1 MTRRARP
8 YWHRVLL
15 LSLAVLAIFAGT
27 ARAQGRAEGS
37 IAGTVT
43 DETKAVLPG
52 VTVTA
57 VNPAT
62 GFTREAVTDAEGK
75 FNLVALPPASYEV
88 TSSLVGF
95 TSSKNTI
102 TVTVGA
108 EQRLAIS
115 LKVGSLQE
123 TLTVTGE
130 APLVE
135 TTKTEQGTQF
145 NQNEVTNLP
154 MVSRSYLALAQ
165 LTPGVVGNS
174 NGYSSSGNRNQQ
186 NNFNVDGMT
195 NKNLNGGGDFGR
207 ITPEGIQEFQIV
219 TQGYP
224 AEYGGAAGGVT
235 NAVSKSGTNNYSGYG
250 FWYQQHDQFN
260 KPPFNTRTAADGK
273 TIEAFPVDAANYVRR
288 EVVGF
293 TVGGPIRHDK
303 AFFFGVLDTTHTTTK
318 RLRTLQP
325 AAIAT
330 VRQLA
335 FPDIPDT
342 DDNAAADFAPR
353 DATTAVKVDVNVSSK
368 HTVTFTGGTFRSFSP
383 AGAVNGRSS
392 VYGTTETRNFTNR
405 VGGSLNS
412 LFSDKR
418 LNTFRAQYLRNDS
431 RTKYPNRGGFENV
444 NNWESGLVIN
454 GATGGTFGLG
464 ELGTLP
470 HNHGW
475 ESHYEFQDTM
485 TLYRDKHQVKF
496 GGEYLWVDILQ
507 YSFYYGLGEWRFANI
522 TDFRNGLPT
531 GFVQSFGSTG
541 AYLKVNNYSGFIQDE
556 WQPKS
561 SLTLN
566 YGVRYDLNKLP
577 GNLANID
584 LPEPAFNPATGK
596 FDTAVVH
603 NAYMKGFKN
612 DTNNFQPRV
621 GVSWSLDSK
630 TVVRGAAG
638 LFNGGAHYGEMAQGF
653 ANSVDGYARYD
664 FPATDATAIWAG
676 LHNPTSP
683 FYNGGRM
690 RLAQSYRSVLEAQ
703 KRPFSIFFHPSN
715 LQMPRSIQA
724 NIGVERQLAHWLS
737 ASTSFLWNRGDGD
750 YRSQNVNSPAAVLY
764 KAGSTVP
771 GITGPIPF
779 DVNYRPNDGVRP
791 DPTHANIYT
800 YTMVTR
806 TRYKGASAAVNARR
820 GGLQLRG
827 SYTFSNSWD
836 DGSDVSTR
844 LLPSDSDCVKCEFAK
859 SVLSTTHNF
868 RGAVVYQLPQSLPV
882 WARDWQ
888 GSTILDFES
897 GPPIL
902 TIASFDANGDNVVTD
917 RPFGVPRTALIGD
930 SLYTVDMRVSRFVP
944 VHGRAKLEVFF
955 EMFNVFNR
963 ANFTGYDANLY
974 RTVGGRYVAY
984 DDFAAYAAKA
994 ELNQGFKQGRERI
1007 TPQEIGLDPS
1017 TRRTGVANP
1026 RQGQLGF
1033 RFHF

>member
-8 YWHRVLL
+8 SWESVLL
-15 LSLAVLAIFAGT
+15 TSLAVLALFAGT

-75 FNLVALPPASYEV
+75 FNLPALPPASYDV
-88 TSSLVGF
+88 MAALTGF

-108 EQRLAIS
+108 EQRLAIA

-165 LTPGVVGNS
+165 LTPGVVGS
-174 NGYSSSGNRNQQ
+174 ANGFSTSGNRNQQ

-235 NAVSKSGTNNYSGYG
+235 NAVTKSGTNQYSGYG

-260 KPPFNTRTAADGK
+260 RPPFNTRVSSDGK
-273 TIEAFPVDAANYVRR
+273 TIEAFPVDAANYLRR
-288 EVVGF
+288 EVAGF
-293 TVGGPIRHDK
+293 TLGGPIKHDK
-303 AFFFGVLDTTHTTTK
+303 MFFFGVLDTTHTKTK

-325 AAIAT
+325 AAITT

-335 FPDIPDT
+335 FPDIPDN
-342 DDNAAADFAPR
+342 DSNAAADFVPR
-353 DATTAVKVDVNVSSK
+353 DATTQVKVDVNLSSK
-368 HTVTFTGGTFRSFSP
+368 HTLTFTGGTFRSFSP

-392 VYGTTETRNFTNR
+392 VYGTTESRNFTNR

-418 LNTFRAQYLRNDS
+418 LNTFRAQYFRNDS
-431 RTKYPNRGGFENV
+431 RTKYPNRGGFENL
-444 NNWESGLVIN
+444 NNWESGLVIS
-454 GATGGTFGLG
+454 GAAGGTFGLG
-464 ELGTLP
+464 ELGTMP

-475 ESHYEFQDTM
+475 ETHYEFQDTM
-485 TLYRDKHQVKF
+485 TLYRNKHQVKF
-496 GGEYLWVDILQ
+496 GGEYMWVDILQ
-507 YSFYYGLGEWRFANI
+507 YSFYYGMGEWRFSDINA
-522 TDFRNGLPT
+522 FRSGLAT

-541 AYLKVNNYSGFIQDE
+541 AYFSLNNYSGFIQDE

-561 SLTLN
+561 SLTIN
-566 YGVRYDLNKLP
+566 YGVRYDLNHLP
-577 GNLANID
+577 SDLAKVE
-584 LPEPAFNPATGK
+584 LPEPAFNQVTGK
-596 FDTAVVH
+596 FDTKVVS
-603 NAYMKGFKN
+603 NSYMKGFKN
-612 DTNNFQPRV
+612 DTNNFQPRI
-621 GVSWSLDSK
+621 GMSYSLNDK
-630 TVVRGAAG
+630 TVVRGATG
-638 LFNGGAHYGEMAQGF
+638 LFYGGAHYGEMEQGF

-664 FPATDATAIWAG
+664 FPATEATAIWAG

-690 RLAQSYRSVLEAQ
+690 RLAQSYRQVLEAQ
-703 KRPFSIFFHPSN
+703 KRPFSLFFHPSN

-724 NIGVERQLAHWLS
+724 NIGVERQFGSWLS
-737 ASTSFLWNRGDGD
+737 ASANLLWNKGDGD
-750 YRSQNVNSPAAVLY
+750 YRSQNINPPAAAVY
-764 KAGSTVP
+764 KAGAVVP
-771 GITGPIPF
+771 GIPGPIPF

-806 TRYKGASAAVNARR
+806 TRYKGASVGLTARR

-827 SYTFSNSWD
+827 SYTYSNSWD

-844 LLPSDSDCVKCEFAK
+844 LLPSDSDCVKCEFSK
-859 SVLSTTHNF
+859 SVLSTTNNF
-868 RGAVVYQLPQSLPV
+868 RGSAVYLTPASLPIY
-882 WARDWQ
+882 AKDWQ
-888 GSTILDFES
+888 LSTILDFES
-897 GPPIL
+897 GSPVL

-917 RPFGVPRTALIGD
+917 RPFGVPRTALISD
-930 SLYTVDMRVSRFVP
+930 ATYTADMRISRFFP
-944 VHGRAKLEVFF
+944 TGGRTRMEVFF
-955 EMFNVFNR
+955 EMFNIFNR
-963 ANFTGYDANLY
+963 VNFTGYDANLY
-974 RTVGGRYVAY
+974 RLAGGRYVAY
-984 DDFAAYAAKA
+984 DDFAAYAATA
-994 ELNQGFKQGRERI
+994 ALNQGFKQGRERI
-1007 TPQEIGLDPS
+1007 TPQEINLDAS

>member
-8 YWHRVLL
+8 CWRSVLL
-15 LSLAVLAIFAGT
+15 LSCAVLALTAGT

-37 IAGTVT
+37 IAGTVA

-75 FNLVALPPASYEV
+75 FNLVALPPAPYEV
-88 TSSLVGF
+88 TASLAGF
-95 TSSKNTI
+95 ATSKNTV
-102 TVTVGA
+102 TVSVGA
-108 EQRLAIS
+108 EQRLAIA

-130 APLVE
+130 APLIE

-165 LTPGVVGNS
+165 LTPGVVGS
-174 NGYSSSGNRNQQ
+174 ASGFSSSGNRNQQ

-207 ITPEGIQEFQIV
+207 VTPEGIQEFQIV

-235 NAVSKSGTNNYSGYG
+235 NAVSKSGTNQFSGYG
-250 FWYQQHDQFN
+250 FWYQQHDTFN
-260 KPPFNTRTAADGK
+260 KPPFNTQVGSDGK
-273 TIEAFPVDAANYVRR
+273 TIEAVPVTAANFLRR
-288 EVVGF
+288 EVAGF
-293 TVGGPIRHDK
+293 TIGGPIKHDK
-303 AFFFGVLDTTHTTTK
+303 MFFFGVLDTTHTTTK

-325 AAIAT
+325 AAIAA
-330 VRQLA
+330 VRQFA
-335 FPDIPDT
+335 FTDLPDT
-342 DDNAAADFAPR
+342 DANAAADFTPR
-353 DATTAVKVDVNVSSK
+353 DATTAFKVDVNLSAR
-368 HTVTFTGGTFRSFSP
+368 HTVTLTGGTFRSFSP

-392 VYGTTETRNFTNR
+392 VYTTSEGRNFTNR

-431 RTKYPNRGGFENV
+431 RSAWDNRGGFENL
-444 NNWESGLVIN
+444 NNWEPGLIIA
-454 GATGGTFGLG
+454 GSAGGTFGLG
-464 ELGTLP
+464 ELGTMP

-475 ESHYEFQDTM
+475 ETHYEFQDTM
-485 TLYRDKHQVKF
+485 TLYRNKHQVKF
-496 GGEYLWVDILQ
+496 GGEYMWVDIMQ
-507 YSFYYGLGEWRFANI
+507 YSFYYGMGEWRFSDINA
-522 TDFRNGLPT
+522 FRAGLPS
-531 GFVQSFGSTG
+531 GFIQSFGSTG
-541 AYLKVNNYSGFIQDE
+541 AYLHVNNYSGFIQDE

-561 SLTLN
+561 SLTIN
-566 YGVRYDLNKLP
+566 YGVRYDLNHLP
-577 GNLANID
+577 TDLSNMD
-584 LPEPAFNPATGK
+584 LPEPAFNQVTGK

-603 NAYMKGFKN
+603 NSYMKGFKN
-612 DTNNFQPRV
+612 DTNNFQPRI
-621 GVSWSLDSK
+621 GATYSLNDK
-630 TVVRGAAG
+630 TVIRSAGG
-638 LFNGGAHYGEMAQGF
+638 LFYGGAHYGEMAQGF

-664 FPATDATAIWAG
+664 FPAVEAQAMWAG
-676 LHNPTSP
+676 LKDPASP
-683 FYNGGRM
+683 LYNGGRL
-690 RLAQSYRSVLEAQ
+690 RLSQSYRSTLEAQ
-703 KRPFSIFFHPSN
+703 HRLFSISLHPSN

-724 NIGVERQLAHWLS
+724 NVGIERQIGSWLS

-750 YRSQNVNSPAAVLY
+750 YRSQNINPPAPTLF
-764 KAGSTVP
+764 KAGTVVP
-771 GITGPIPF
+771 GISGPIPF
-779 DVNYRPNDGVRP
+779 DVNYRPNEGART

-806 TRYKGASAAVNARR
+806 TRYKGAAVGLTARH

-827 SYTFSNSWD
+827 SYTFSDSWD

-844 LLPSDSDCVKCEFAK
+844 LLPSDSDCVKCEYSK

-868 RGAVVYQLPQSLPV
+868 RGSAVYLTPGRLPV
-882 WARDWQ
+882 YARDWQ
-888 GSTILDFES
+888 LSTILDFES
-897 GPPIL
+897 GTPVL

-930 SLYTVDMRVSRFVP
+930 GTRNVDMRISRFFP
-944 VHGRAKLEVFF
+944 TGGHTKMEIFF
-955 EMFNVFNR
+955 EMFNVFNTV
-963 ANFTGYDANLY
+963 NFSGWDANLY
-974 RTVGGRYVAY
+974 RLTGGRYVPY

-994 ELNQGFKQGRERI
+994 DVNQGFNQGRTVI
-1007 TPQEIGLDPS
+1007 TPDEIGLDKT
-1017 TRRTGVANP
+1017 TRRTGVSSP